1 MSYKYQTNFQVSS
14 VDGSEKIELRNPANS
29 GYRLELLKLG
39 IVSDAE
45 FSVFGLRL
53 RHQTNRVVRRYDA
66 LATHDGPT
74 AVTEYEW
81 DPAGPSPAG
90 QVFWG
95 ADATIDFQGSVDFAH
110 DEQLDSSDGGD
121 DAEVIPAKYFPGSE
135 QIVIPEGC
143 SLRLILPPDA
153 QSDYKI
159 KFVWQEVPVS

>member
-1 MSYKYQTNFQVSS
+1 MVQK
-14 VDGSEKIELRNPANS
+14 KIELRNPASS

-39 IVSDAE
+39 IVSDAG
-45 FSVFGLRL
+45 FSVFGL
-53 RHQTNRVVRRYDA
+53 RRYDA

-81 DPAGPSPAG
+81 DPAGPSPVG
-90 QVFWG
+90 QAFWG
-95 ADATIDFQGSVDFAH
+95 ADATIDFQGSVDFVH

-121 DAEVIPAKYFPGSE
+121 DAEVIPAKYFPGNE